1 MRLWFISRARLC
13 ATPSEALRG
22 SFASV
27 LADQNFA
34 GEIADGVMVI
44 QLAGGKGPPELGDRD
59 AHLPLGL
66 ALEVG
71 GPLLRREADDRR
83 RGPCPGELCCGSTQR
98 L

>member
-1 MRLWFISRARLC
+1 M
-13 ATPSEALRG
+13 
-22 SFASV
+22 
-27 LADQNFA
+27 
-34 GEIADGVMVI
+34 MVI

-83 RGPCPGELCCGSTQR
+83 EVRVLASFGRGSTRR